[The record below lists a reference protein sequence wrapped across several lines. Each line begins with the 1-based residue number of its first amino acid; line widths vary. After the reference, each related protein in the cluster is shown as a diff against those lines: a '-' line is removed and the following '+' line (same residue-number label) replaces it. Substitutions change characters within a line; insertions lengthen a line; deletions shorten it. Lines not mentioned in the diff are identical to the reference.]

1 MRLLIA
7 RGGGNKNSN
16 FFLLYTESRTVTRN
30 PVPPKS
36 GPPRPK
42 VAAKISPPDQNWLPN
57 TVPPSKLWS
66 PSWTTWTKIGCQI
79 QSPQSKLWSPSW
91 TTWTKIGCQIQSPQS
106 KLWSPSWTSRTKIG
120 CQIQSPQAN
129 YPVMAKMVPHKLVP
143 QDKFWLPKLV
153 PGQIL
158 AAKINPQD
166 QF

>member
-1 MRLLIA
+1 MSVR
-7 RGGGNKNSN
+7 S
-16 FFLLYTESRTVTRN
+16 VTRN

-57 TVPPSKLWS
+57 TVPP
-66 PSWTTWTKIGCQI
+66 
-79 QSPQSKLWSPSW
+79 SKLWSPSW

-166 QF
+166 QFWLSKGDQFLLPIISPPILLKMLMSRKVIYNYNIAMTS